1 MFFLILKRLGL
12 GIITVILVSLII
24 FTGVEILPG
33 DACTSFLERE
43 AYGVMLENCRRD
55 LGLYTPAIERYL
67 NWTLNA
73 LQGDLGYS
81 LSGQMPINEVIGP
94 RIRNSLVLATASMF
108 IGIPLAVMLGIIT
121 ALWRDKLTDIIISTI
136 AIFSM
141 TIPEFISAT
150 LLILIIAIWLDL
162 LPGIVIISTS
172 STIWELLPNII
183 LPVIAISM
191 VMTAHMLRMVRSSV
205 IQVMASDYV
214 QMAILKGVPYWKM
227 VFYHVLPN
235 ALLPAINI
243 IALTIAWLLGGV
255 VVTEVVFN
263 YPGLGRLVIDAISGR
278 DLPVVQALAL
288 ILSLIYVGV
297 NLIADLL
304 TMIANPRLRTLQIR
318 K

>member
-1 MFFLILKRLGL
+1 MFLLILKRLGL
-12 GIITVILVSLII
+12 GIITIVLVSLII
-24 FTGVEILPG
+24 FVGVEVLPG

-55 LGLYTPAIERYL
+55 LGLNTPAIERYM
-67 NWTLNA
+67 NWTFNA

-94 RIRNSLVLATASMF
+94 RIRNSLVLATASML

-162 LPGIVIISTS
+162 LPGIVIISS
-172 STIWELLPNII
+172 SSSIWELLPNII

-263 YPGLGRLVIDAISGR
+263 YPGLGRLVIDAISDR

-304 TMIANPRLRTLQIR
+304 TLVANPRLRTLQIR

>member
-1 MFFLILKRLGL
+1 MFLLILKRLGL
-12 GIITVILVSLII
+12 GIITIVLVSLII
-24 FTGVEILPG
+24 FVGVEVLPG

-55 LGLYTPAIERYL
+55 LGLNTPAIERYM
-67 NWTLNA
+67 NWTFNA

-94 RIRNSLVLATASMF
+94 RIRNSLVLATASML

-162 LPGIVIISTS
+162 LPGIVIISS
-172 STIWELLPNII
+172 SSSVWELLPNII

-263 YPGLGRLVIDAISGR
+263 YPGLGRLVIDAISDR

-304 TMIANPRLRTLQIR
+304 TLVANPRLRTLQIR

>member
-1 MFFLILKRLGL
+1 MFLLILKRLGL
-12 GIITVILVSLII
+12 GIITIVLVSLII
-24 FTGVEILPG
+24 FVGVEVLPG
-33 DACTSFLERE
+33 DACSSFLERE

-55 LGLYTPAIERYL
+55 LGLNTPAIERYM
-67 NWTLNA
+67 NWTFNA

-94 RIRNSLVLATASMF
+94 RIRNSLVLATASML

-162 LPGIVIISTS
+162 LPGIVIISS
-172 STIWELLPNII
+172 SSSIWELLPNII

-263 YPGLGRLVIDAISGR
+263 YPGLGRLVIDAISDR

-304 TMIANPRLRTLQIR
+304 TLVANPRLRTLQIR